1 MIASLLLFRHARTVR
16 AGLSSRRTVPPGT
29 LGAAGF
35 PRLEQEARP
44 AKRIAQEWINRRRVR
59 VSKRTKIIAGVAA
72 GVIVVGGVALLT
84 IFKDLGKNIPL
95 IGDIVEESVCPLNG
109 AEPNK
114 DEVDRPAVAI
124 KVENAQEAYPLSGLD
139 GAELV
144 YEELVEGG
152 VTRFMAMYH
161 CNDSNKI
168 GPVRSARSVDP
179 GIMVPVTKILTFS
192 GANGPV
198 RDVLDKAGI
207 FLVEEGEAEG
217 VFTRVERPGLGSEHT
232 LYANSARARTFGA
245 KKYEDPPPDTV
256 FKFGDLEGDTKRAKT
271 IDISFS
277 DLTNIRY
284 EYSGGGYK
292 RFQPTEQAF
301 EIEESGQL
309 EVENVLIE
317 EHVVNNSK
325 TIKDVNGNPSTEIAD
340 ETGSGRAVLFR
351 DGQAI
356 EGKWL
361 RESLDDLVRFETAAG
376 NEMVFSEGNVW
387 IHLLPGKKG
396 ELEGSFSFE

>member
-1 MIASLLLFRHARTVR
+1 M
-16 AGLSSRRTVPPGT
+16 
-29 LGAAGF
+29 
-35 PRLEQEARP
+35 
-44 AKRIAQEWINRRRVR
+44 
-59 VSKRTKIIAGVAA
+59 SKKTKIIAGVAA

-84 IFKDLGKNIPL
+84 IFKDLGKNIPV
-95 IGDIVEESVCPLNG
+95 IGGFVEETVCPLDG
-109 AEPNK
+109 AEPGE
-114 DEVDRPAVAI
+114 DEVDQPAVGI

-139 GAELV
+139 EAEVV

-161 CNDSNKI
+161 CNDSGKV

-179 GIMVPVTKILTFS
+179 GIMVPITKILTFS

-198 RDVLDKAGI
+198 REVLDKAGI
-207 FLVEEGEAEG
+207 VLIEEGAASD

-232 LYANSARARTFGA
+232 LYANSAKARAFGA
-245 KKYEDPPPDTV
+245 KKYEEPPPSPV
-256 FKFGDLEGDTKRAKT
+256 FKFGNLDGDTKRAKT

-284 EYSGGGYK
+284 VYSGGGYE

-301 EIEESGQL
+301 ELEESGQL

-356 EGKWL
+356 EGKWS
-361 RESLDDLVRFETAAG
+361 RESLDDLVKFETASG
-376 NEMVFSEGNVW
+376 DEMVFSEGNVW

>member
-1 MIASLLLFRHARTVR
+1 
-16 AGLSSRRTVPPGT
+16 
-29 LGAAGF
+29 
-35 PRLEQEARP
+35 
-44 AKRIAQEWINRRRVR
+44 VR

-84 IFKDLGKNIPL
+84 IFKDIGKHLPV
-95 IGDIVEESVCPLNG
+95 IGGVIEDSVCPLNG
-109 AEPNK
+109 AEPGK
-114 DEVDRPAVAI
+114 DEADRPAVAI

-139 GAELV
+139 DAELV

-161 CNDSNKI
+161 CNDSDKV

-179 GIMVPVTKILTFS
+179 GIMIPVTKILTFS

-198 RDVLDKAGI
+198 REVLDKAGI
-207 FLVEEGEAEG
+207 VLVEEGATEG
-217 VFTRVERPGLGSEHT
+217 VFTRVPREGLGTEHT
-232 LYANSARARTFGA
+232 LYANSAKARTFGA
-245 KKYEDPPPDTV
+245 KKFDEPPPSPI
-256 FKFGDLEGDTKRAKT
+256 FKFGDLEGDAKRAKT
-271 IDISFS
+271 VDISFS

-284 EYSGGGYK
+284 EYTGGGYK

-301 EIEESGQL
+301 EIDGAGQL

-356 EGKWL
+356 EGKWT
-361 RESLDDLVRFETAAG
+361 RESLDDRVKFETNSG
-376 NEMVFSEGNVW
+376 DEMVFSEGNIW
-387 IHLLPGKKG
+387 IALLPGKKG